1 MVKAYK
7 SSSVT
12 SVEDLDLDL
21 IDTNQNMNFVVS
33 QIDSIQRLTKS
44 SAIKQIKKSK
54 TAFSKVI
61 FQNLNGEILERYSPS
76 TEAKSSDP
84 TTALDFFMQEV

>member
-12 SVEDLDLDL
+12 SVEDLEINL
-21 IDTNQNMNFVVS
+21 IDTNQDMNFVVS
-33 QIDSIQRLTKS
+33 QIDSILRLTKS
-44 SAIKQIKKSK
+44 SALKQIKKNK

-61 FQNLNGEILERYSPS
+61 LSKINGEIHER
-76 TEAKSSDP
+76 
-84 TTALDFFMQEV
+84 